1 MWTVLEIAIG
11 LGTVFL
17 VFSIVVSGINEWVA
31 QLFARRGEYL
41 RFGLQ
46 RLISDGAIYRRV
58 LHHPLVGSLYRE
70 RAAQGKPPS
79 YIDPN
84 TFAMAIADVLLAR
97 ARVSQPQDAAEHP
110 ALTID
115 ALRAA
120 LRTPALA
127 ASPVAFS
134 LGPIIDR
141 AGDDLGAALQGIQT
155 WFNSGMDRV
164 SGWYKTRTRW
174 MLLWIGLLLAALCN
188 VDAIEI
194 AATLNHSPALRESL
208 VNTATGI
215 VESGKVGNVTITDL
229 RGRAPTQEE
238 WQSVRPVLEGMR
250 SASGT
255 LPIGYECL
263 GAAFAAPQTVARLTG
278 DAAAAN
284 KEVTKEPA
292 KDTAKDTA
300 AQRTVWTECAKQM
313 KSAVTSGSPANGL
326 LKLVGWLLTA
336 AAGTLGAGYWFG
348 LLTKAINI
356 RGTGPK
362 PDTKP
367 TGDTPPGDRTAGS

>member
-11 LGTVFL
+11 LVTVFL

-41 RFGLQ
+41 RLGLQ
-46 RLISDGAIYRRV
+46 RLINDGAIYRRV

-97 ARVSQPQDAAEHP
+97 ARVTQPQDAVEHS

-174 MLLWIGLLLAALCN
+174 MLLWIGLVLAALCN
-188 VDAIEI
+188 IDAIEI
-194 AATLNHSPALRESL
+194 AATLNRSPALRSSL
-208 VNTATGI
+208 VDTATGI
-215 VESGKVGNVTITDL
+215 VETGKVGNVTITDL
-229 RGRAPTQEE
+229 RDRAPTQEE
-238 WQSVRPVLEGMR
+238 WQSMRPVLEGMR

-263 GAAFAAPQTVARLTG
+263 GAAFAAPQTVAKLTG
-278 DAAAAN
+278 DASAAN
-284 KEVTKEPA
+284 KEAAKDTAKEPA
-292 KDTAKDTA
+292 KDTSKDTA
-300 AQRTVWTECAKQM
+300 AQRNVWTECAKQM
-313 KSAVTSGSPANGL
+313 GSAVTSGSPANGL
-326 LKLVGWLLTA
+326 LKLLGWLLTA

-362 PDTKP
+362 PEANPPADKP
-367 TGDTPPGDRTAGS
+367 AGG

>member
-1 MWTVLEIAIG
+1 MWTVLDIAIG
-11 LGTVFL
+11 LVTVFL

-41 RFGLQ
+41 RLGLQ
-46 RLISDGAIYRRV
+46 RLINDGAIYRRV

-84 TFAMAIADVLLAR
+84 SFAMAIADVLLAR
-97 ARVSQPQDAAEHP
+97 ARASHPDALAQHP
-110 ALTID
+110 RLTID

-127 ASPVAFS
+127 ASPVALS
-134 LGPIIDR
+134 LAPIIDR
-141 AGDDLGAALQGIQT
+141 AGADLGAALQGIQT

-188 VDAIEI
+188 IDAIEI
-194 AATLNHSPALRESL
+194 AATLNRSPALRSSL
-208 VNTATGI
+208 LNTATGI
-215 VESGKVGNVTITDL
+215 VETGKVGNVTIADL
-229 RGRAPTQEE
+229 RDRAPTQEE
-238 WQSVRPVLEGMR
+238 WQSMRPVFESMR
-250 SASGT
+250 NASAT

-263 GAAFAAPQTVARLTG
+263 GAAFATSQTVAKLTAG
-278 DAAAAN
+278 ASSAN
-284 KEVTKEPA
+284 NEAPA
-292 KDTAKDTA
+292 R
-300 AQRTVWTECAKQM
+300 RTVWTACAEQM
-313 KSAVTSGSPANGL
+313 MRVVDAGSPANGL
-326 LKLVGWLLTA
+326 LKLLGWVLTA

-362 PDTKP
+362 PEAKP
-367 TGDTPPGDRTAGS
+367 PADKADGS

>member
-1 MWTVLEIAIG
+1 MWTVLDIAIG

-17 VFSIVVSGINEWVA
+17 VFSIVVSGLNEWVA
-31 QLFARRGEYL
+31 QRFARRGEFL
-41 RFGLQ
+41 REGLQ
-46 RLISDGAIYRRV
+46 RLINDGAIYRRV

-70 RAAQGKPPS
+70 RAAKGKPPS

-84 TFAMAIADVLLAR
+84 IFAMAIADVLLAR
-97 ARVSQPQDAAEHP
+97 ARVSQPEGAVDAHP
-110 ALTID
+110 PLTID

-120 LRTPALA
+120 LHTPALA

-164 SGWYKTRTRW
+164 SGWYKARTR
-174 MLLWIGLLLAALCN
+174 LLLFWIGLLLAALCN
-188 VDAIEI
+188 IDAIEI
-194 AATLNHSPALRESL
+194 AATLNRSPALRNAMVS
-208 VNTATGI
+208 TATGF
-215 VESGKVGNVTITDL
+215 VESGKVGNVTMADL
-229 RGRAPTQEE
+229 RDRAPTQAE
-238 WQSVRPVLEGMR
+238 WQSMRPVLEGMR
-250 SASGT
+250 SESGT

-263 GAAFAAPQTVARLTG
+263 GAAFAAP
-278 DAAAAN
+278 DAAAR
-284 KEVTKEPA
+284 
-292 KDTAKDTA
+292 A
-300 AQRTVWTECAKQM
+300 AGGVAAGEEIIDQRTVWTACAQQAKR
-313 KSAVTSGSPANGL
+313 AIASGSPANGL
-326 LKLVGWLLTA
+326 LKLLGWLLSA

-362 PDTKP
+362 PEVK
-367 TGDTPPGDRTAGS
+367 PPGDAPDPG

>member
-1 MWTVLEIAIG
+1 MWTVLDIAIG
-11 LGTVFL
+11 LVTVFL
-17 VFSIVVSGINEWVA
+17 VFSIVVSGVNEWFA

-41 RFGLQ
+41 REGLQ
-46 RLISDGAIYRRV
+46 RLINDGPIYRRV

-70 RAAQGKPPS
+70 RAAMGKPPS

-97 ARVSQPQDAAEHP
+97 ARVSQPEGTADHLP
-110 ALTID
+110 LTIE

-120 LRTPALA
+120 LHTPALA
-127 ASPVAFS
+127 ASPVAVS

-141 AGDDLGAALQGIQT
+141 AGDDLGAALQGIQS

-188 VDAIEI
+188 IDAIEI
-194 AATLNHSPALRESL
+194 AATLNRSPALRNSL
-208 VNTATGI
+208 VNTATGF
-215 VESGKVGNVTITDL
+215 VESGKVGNVTMADL
-229 RGRAPTQEE
+229 GDRAPTQAE
-238 WQSVRPVLEGMR
+238 WQSMRPVLEGMR

-263 GAAFAAPQTVARLTG
+263 GAALAAPDVASR
-278 DAAAAN
+278 AAGGVAAGEEIIN
-284 KEVTKEPA
+284 
-292 KDTAKDTA
+292 
-300 AQRTVWTECAKQM
+300 QRTVWTACAQQAKH
-313 KSAVTSGSPANGL
+313 AIASGSPANGL
-326 LKLVGWLLTA
+326 LKLLGWLLTA

-356 RGTGPK
+356 RGTGPRPEVK
-362 PDTKP
+362 APDQP
-367 TGDTPPGDRTAGS
+367 DPH